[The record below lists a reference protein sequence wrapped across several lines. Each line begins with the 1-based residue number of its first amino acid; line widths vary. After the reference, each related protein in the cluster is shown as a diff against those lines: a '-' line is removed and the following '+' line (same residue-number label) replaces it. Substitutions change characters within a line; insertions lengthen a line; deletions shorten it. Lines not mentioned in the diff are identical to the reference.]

1 MSVLRCAYGT
11 RVSATREGAERI
23 DESCELRVSCP
34 LRCRGV
40 EMLLLQVPLHN
51 VPIIPTFG
59 SARRATVGH
68 HRSSS
73 VVIARSRDKGAQG
86 SRATRRRSGPVGPG
100 LSRLRASPARGVHRT
115 RRLETAERVKEPVL
129 HKDTLMQ
136 LLYY

>member
-1 MSVLRCAYGT
+1 LRCAYGT

-40 EMLLLQVPLHN
+40 EMLLRFRFHSTTDN

-73 VVIARSRDKGAQG
+73 VVIARSRDTREHKGQG
-86 SRATRRRSGPVGPG
+86 RQDADPGPLGPDCRGSERRP
-100 LSRLRASPARGVHRT
+100 LAASIVHGV
-115 RRLETAERVKEPVL
+115 LKPL
-129 HKDTLMQ
+129 KG
-136 LLYY
+136 

>member
-1 MSVLRCAYGT
+1 
-11 RVSATREGAERI
+11 VSATREGAERI

-73 VVIARSRDKGAQG
+73 VLIARSRDKGTQG
-86 SRATRRRSGPVGPG
+86 SRRQDAADPGPLAVGPG
-100 LSRLRASPARGVHRT
+100 LSRLRRASPARGVYRT

>member
-23 DESCELRVSCP
+23 DESCELRVSWS
-34 LRCRGV
+34 RCFYFRF
-40 EMLLLQVPLHN
+40 HN

-86 SRATRRRSGPVGPG
+86 SRRQDADPGPLGPDCRGSERRP
-100 LSRLRASPARGVHRT
+100 LAASIVHGV
-115 RRLETAERVKEPVL
+115 LKPL
-129 HKDTLMQ
+129 KG
-136 LLYY
+136 

>member
-1 MSVLRCAYGT
+1 MCVLRCAYGT

-73 VVIARSRDKGAQG
+73 VVIARSRDTREHKGQG
-86 SRATRRRSGPVGPG
+86 RQDADPGPLGPDCRGSERRP
-100 LSRLRASPARGVHRT
+100 LAASIVHGV
-115 RRLETAERVKEPVL
+115 LKPL
-129 HKDTLMQ
+129 KG
-136 LLYY
+136 